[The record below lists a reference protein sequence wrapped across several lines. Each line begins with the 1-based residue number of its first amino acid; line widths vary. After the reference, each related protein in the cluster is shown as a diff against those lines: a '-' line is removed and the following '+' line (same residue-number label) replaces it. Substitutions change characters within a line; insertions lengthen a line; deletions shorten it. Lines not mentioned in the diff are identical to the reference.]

1 MSQRQATKEQQQ
13 IIEATEGNIRVRA
26 VPGSGKTFALTKRI
40 VYLIL
45 ELYVEPSS
53 IVAMTFTNKAA
64 NEMKYRLKK
73 MIGDFATCYA
83 GTFHGYCNLILK
95 EEIYRLSLSED
106 FCDFG

>member
-26 VPGSGKTFALTKRI
+26 VPGSGKTYALTKRI

-64 NEMKYRLKK
+64 NENEVPSEKNDRGL
-73 MIGDFATCYA
+73 
-83 GTFHGYCNLILK
+83 CNVLCGNLSWIL
-95 EEIYRLSLSED
+95 
-106 FCDFG
+106 

>member
-53 IVAMTFTNKAA
+53 IV
-64 NEMKYRLKK
+64 
-73 MIGDFATCYA
+73 
-83 GTFHGYCNLILK
+83 
-95 EEIYRLSLSED
+95 
-106 FCDFG
+106 

>member
-53 IVAMTFTNKAA
+53 IVAMTFR
-64 NEMKYRLKK
+64 YRQ
-73 MIGDFATCYA
+73 GSPA
-83 GTFHGYCNLILK
+83 K
-95 EEIYRLSLSED
+95 ENQSHTRSVLSGVLFLSEKTAR
-106 FCDFG
+106 

>member
-1 MSQRQATKEQQQ
+1 MEAAQEVENVTKTGNKGTTAD
-13 IIEATEGNIRVRA
+13 IEATEGNIRVRA
-26 VPGSGKTFALTKRI
+26 VPGSGKTYALTKRI

-73 MIGDFATCYA
+73 
-83 GTFHGYCNLILK
+83 
-95 EEIYRLSLSED
+95 
-106 FCDFG
+106 

>member
-64 NEMKYRLKK
+64 NEMKYWFTTHCQPGRDGAK
-73 MIGDFATCYA
+73 
-83 GTFHGYCNLILK
+83 
-95 EEIYRLSLSED
+95 SEKV
-106 FCDFG
+106 